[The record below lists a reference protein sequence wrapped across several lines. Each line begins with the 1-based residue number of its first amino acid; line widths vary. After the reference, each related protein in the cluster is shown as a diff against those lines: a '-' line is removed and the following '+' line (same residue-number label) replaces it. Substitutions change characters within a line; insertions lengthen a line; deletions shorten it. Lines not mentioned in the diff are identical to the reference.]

1 MNLIPPDESID
12 DFDDEIKMIVERAE
26 RRKTSE
32 NSEDDLLSFLDDH
45 GIEHS
50 IGENP
55 GAILDDPGIQP
66 DLLCVRPEPVR
77 TRNPLLCQ
85 KSSSS
90 SGYET
95 CISSVSDNP
104 NGATLELSTGQTN
117 TQPLVPP
124 RTKRGKK
131 VQKSPVESTTSAG
144 KSNIFLKKY
153 LYSVCFIMI
162 F

>member
-1 MNLIPPDESID
+1 MNLIPPDIETLD

-26 RRKTSE
+26 RRTTSE
-32 NSEDDLLSFLDDH
+32 ESDDGLLSFLEEH
-45 GIEHS
+45 GIETS
-50 IGENP
+50 IGDNAGVDQCTSLP
-55 GAILDDPGIQP
+55 VQQP

-95 CISSVSDNP
+95 CISSVSDNS
-104 NGATLELSTGQTN
+104 ATTEHSADQDA
-117 TQPLVPP
+117 QPLVPP

-131 VQKSPVESTTSAG
+131 VQKSPLHPSDG
-144 KSNIFLKKY
+144 KSIFNNKR
-153 LYSVCFIMI
+153 
-162 F
+162 